1 MSELF
6 ACDETD
12 VELHVAVES
21 FVEEQLR
28 AVASKTVLEQNY
40 VALVGNAYIA
50 VETAVVAADVERID
64 VLLVVHSVPEIA
76 VEELVVDSEVQMPVG
91 ENPERSL
98 ARKVNCV
105 EPVYVVQSE
114 GPS

>member
-1 MSELF
+1 MLELF

-50 VETAVVAADVERID
+50 VVAVETAVVVADVERID
-64 VLLVVHSVPEIA
+64 VLLVVHSVLEIA

-91 ENPERSL
+91 
-98 ARKVNCV
+98 
-105 EPVYVVQSE
+105 
-114 GPS
+114 